1 MMRIRPIL
9 AAAAAAALAIAP
21 AIALTPAASA
31 SADVSC
37 AGTTLIPGVGGGQ
50 VRVPTTTDGSGKLN
64 CDLGLNNSGEAVSRL
79 QIALDYCNLHATL
92 AVDGDYGPKTE
103 QAVRAFQDTSKGLAH
118 DGVFG
123 PDTSG
128 AMKWPV
134 AGSNN
139 TKCEW
144 WG

>member
-1 MMRIRPIL
+1 MKRIRPIL
-9 AAAAAAALAIAP
+9 AAAAALAITP
-21 AIALTPAASA
+21 AIVLMAATPA

-37 AGTTLIPGVGGGQ
+37 AGTTLIPGIGGGQ
-50 VRVPTTTDGSGKLN
+50 VRVPTTTDGSGKVD
-64 CDLGLNNSGEAVSRL
+64 CDLGVGNSGEAVARL
-79 QIALDYCNLHATL
+79 QIALDYCNLHASL
-92 AVDGDYGPKTE
+92 AVDSDYGPDTE
-103 QAVRAFQDTSKGLAH
+103 QAVLDFQDTSKNLSH
-118 DGVFG
+118 DGIFG

-128 AMKWPV
+128 AMQWPV